1 MNGNEGP
8 ALRDRYVN
16 REWSWLAFNERV
28 LEEAEDKSNP
38 LLERV
43 KFVAIFASNLDE
55 FYMKRVA
62 ALCEVIDA
70 GEKKPDGFGYFPEEV
85 YRGIEAITA
94 RLRTR
99 HVETFRRLLR
109 QELAA
114 EGIRL
119 LEMSQLGER
128 DRAVV
133 QSYFDTT
140 VYPLATP
147 MAVDQSHPF
156 PILPSKTLS
165 LAVRLERAG
174 EPALAILPLPAGLSR
189 VFKLPVSRMDHRF
202 VLLDEILRANLE
214 RFFRGYD
221 VKESIL
227 FRVMRDS
234 ELNIDEDDV
243 SDLLEAVE
251 EQVRGRPRA
260 KPVALEIEKTVSPGL
275 LEQVTERVD
284 VAADR
289 VKLMDG
295 RIDLTF
301 LYELIAKVA
310 RPDLQD
316 RAYDAGATEYDDIF
330 QRLRESD
337 LLVHVP
343 FQSYRP
349 VIDLVDRAADD
360 PDVLGIK
367 ITLYRTYQQSAVV
380 QSLAR
385 AALNGKQV
393 TVLVEIKASFDE
405 ERNIRWARQLESAGC
420 HVVYGIPG
428 MKIHAKICLVIRRE
442 DDGIRRYVHLGTGNY
457 NEATARV
464 YTDLHL
470 LTCAEPF
477 GRDAS
482 DVFNVISGHS
492 LPPRWNKL
500 VVAPHHLRDYF
511 RQLIDG
517 EIENQR
523 RSGTGFIFAKCNA
536 LQDRKIID
544 KLYEAGAA
552 GVKMQLLVR
561 GICCLRPGIKGLSET
576 IEVRSIVGRFL
587 EHSRIYLFGGGGDP
601 KLFLSSS
608 DWMKRN
614 MSRRIEL
621 LFPVDRAEL
630 KNEVRSLL
638 ELYWRDSVK
647 ARIMLPDGSYRRAE
661 ASRAPVNVQE
671 ELIKQYAEHN

>member
-1 MNGNEGP
+1 MSGSKGP
-8 ALRDRYVN
+8 VLRDRYVN

-28 LEEAEDKSNP
+28 LEEAEDRSNP
-38 LLERV
+38 LLERA

-55 FYMKRVA
+55 FFMKRVA

-85 YRGIEAITA
+85 YRGIETITA

-99 HVETFRRLLR
+99 HVHVFRRLR

-119 LEMSQLGER
+119 LEMAQLGEH
-128 DRAVV
+128 DRSVV

-165 LAVRLERAG
+165 LAVRLEHAG
-174 EPALAILPLPAGLSR
+174 EPALAILPLPAGLPR
-189 VFKLPVSRMDHRF
+189 VYKLPAAKTERRF
-202 VLLDEILRANLE
+202 VLLEDILRANLE
-214 RFFRGYD
+214 RFFRGYE
-221 VKESIL
+221 VRESAV

-234 ELNIDEDDV
+234 ELNIEEDEV

-260 KPVALEIEKTVSPGL
+260 RPVALEIEKTVSAGL
-275 LEQVTERVD
+275 LEQVTERVG

-289 VKLMDG
+289 VKLLDG

-310 RPDLQD
+310 RPELQD
-316 RAYDAGATEYDDIF
+316 RPYDAGTTEYDDIF
-330 QRLRESD
+330 RRLRESD

-343 FQSYRP
+343 YQSYRP

-405 ERNIRWARQLESAGC
+405 ERNIRWARQLEGAGC

-428 MKIHAKICLVIRRE
+428 MKIHAKLCLVVRRE

-492 LPPRWNKL
+492 LPPHWNKL

-511 RQLIDG
+511 LQLIDE

-523 RSGTGFIFAKCNA
+523 RNGTGFIFAKCNA
-536 LQDRKIID
+536 LQDRRIVD

-552 GVKMQLLVR
+552 GVRMQLLVR

-576 IEVRSIVGRFL
+576 VEVRSIVGRFL

-601 KLFLSSS
+601 KLFLSSA

-614 MSRRIEL
+614 MERRIEL
-621 LFPVDRAEL
+621 LFPVDRPEL
-630 KNEVRSLL
+630 RSELRSLL
-638 ELYWRDSVK
+638 DLYWRDSVK
-647 ARIMLPDGSYRRAE
+647 ARIMTSDGTYRRFPAT
-661 ASRAPVNVQE
+661 RPRFNVQE
-671 ELIKQYAEHN
+671 ELIRRYAQQD